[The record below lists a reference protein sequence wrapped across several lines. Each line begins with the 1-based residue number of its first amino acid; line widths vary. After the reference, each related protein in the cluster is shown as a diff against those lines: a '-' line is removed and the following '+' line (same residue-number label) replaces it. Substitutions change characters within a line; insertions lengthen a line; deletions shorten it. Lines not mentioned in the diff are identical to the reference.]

1 MFKKKQLY
9 TFQRDKEFTVSG
21 KFSKVNAL
29 RKEEEVFFP
38 HFQQGELIFSFL
50 ICIYPYMGERK
61 PALEMREEIVDSAF
75 MKTEGKDCFAS
86 VGGAECLQEGYIAFV
101 R

>member
-1 MFKKKQLY
+1 
-9 TFQRDKEFTVSG
+9 
-21 KFSKVNAL
+21 
-29 RKEEEVFFP
+29 
-38 HFQQGELIFSFL
+38 
-50 ICIYPYMGERK
+50 MGERK

-86 VGGAECLQEGYIAFV
+86 VGGAECLQEGYTAFV